1 MSMVAPNM
9 YVTPASPLVV
19 SQIDRLNQKADA
31 LLVRSDLAV
40 EELQTLTFANIDL
53 DPSMQY
59 TQADLDA
66 LIAQLGPLPDIDIAD
81 WTEGLDLS
89 AGDENFVFNAEL
101 LARFR
106 EALPEFIIPAVPAA
120 PAQPLAPADPGD
132 SPEPDA
138 PPRPTLVDFEQPDI
152 DFDIEVPEYRDYTAQ
167 VPFPTLR
174 EITLPPPPVL
184 NIDAI
189 QFEGVSPV
197 FDGEAPDPADFQ
209 FTNETYIWQLGDRIK
224 EAALAQ
230 MDGKTGLPPAVEDA
244 IYERAR
250 EREIEA
256 GERLVQQVSDEWAA
270 KGHRAPAGPLARR
283 VDAARFQAQVKASD
297 LARDQFIEAWRIQI
311 EQYRNGLA
319 TAISYEQMSMQLF
332 AQAEERRFQAV
343 RMKLDLTLAVYNA
356 AISKYNADANVFQ
369 VQAQVYRDR
378 FSAELAKVQV
388 FAEQLR
394 AQQLIGELNA
404 QDVQIFAER
413 LRALQ
418 INADIYT
425 AQVRGYEARF
435 SAINAQVNVYRTQ
448 LESNQTLAG
457 IYESDV
463 RAFGELVRASLS
475 RQERFRI
482 NADMYGKQ
490 IDAWRVTYD
499 GILEGHKAEVEK
511 ARLTRDVYSSNTERL
526 GAWASAEGGRVR
538 ALTDKYQ
545 AIAAEIGA
553 RSEAERAKYALAL
566 SIAEASIARMK
577 AAADILMKNGEI
589 NIQSG
594 LTAAGLML
602 RAKETAT
609 TTLAQ
614 LAAGLTSAANVNAS
628 ISDSSSSG
636 LSYNF
641 SGEIE
646 VN

>member
-1 MSMVAPNM
+1 MSMLAPNM
-9 YVTPASPLVV
+9 YVTPASPVVV
-19 SQIDRLNQKADA
+19 SQIDRLNKNADV
-31 LLVRSDLAV
+31 LLARADSSIS
-40 EELQTLTFANIDL
+40 ELQSLTFANVDL
-53 DPSMQY
+53 DPSLQY
-59 TQADLDA
+59 SQDDLNAMLD
-66 LIAQLGPLPDIDIAD
+66 QLGPLPEIDVAD
-81 WTEGLDLS
+81 WTAGLDLS

-101 LARFR
+101 LQRFR
-106 EALPEFIIPAVPAA
+106 EALPEFIIPAVPDA
-120 PAQPLAPADPGD
+120 PDKPIAPADPGD

-138 PPRPTLVDFEQPDI
+138 PERPQLVDFALPDI
-152 DFDIEVPEYRDYTAQ
+152 DFDVEVPEYRDYTAQ

-174 EITLPPPPVL
+174 DITLPAPPVL
-184 NIDAI
+184 NIDSI
-189 QFEGVSPV
+189 QFEGVAPV
-197 FDGEAPDPADFQ
+197 FEGTAPDPQDFQ
-209 FTNETYIWQLGDRIK
+209 FENQDYVWQLGERIK
-224 EAALAQ
+224 QGALDQ
-230 MDGKTGLPPAVEDA
+230 MDGKTGLPAAVEDA

-250 EREIEA
+250 EREVEL
-256 GERLVQQVSDEWAA
+256 GEREVQQASDEWAA
-270 KGHRAPAGPLARR
+270 KGHRAPAGPHARR
-283 VDAARFQAQVKASD
+283 VDAIRHQASVKISD
-297 LARDQFIEAWRIQI
+297 LARDHFIEMWRIQI

-319 TAISYEQMSMQLF
+319 TALSYEQLSMQLF
-332 AQAEERRFQAV
+332 AQAEDRRFQAV
-343 RMKLDLTLAVYNA
+343 RMKLDLSLSIFNA
-356 AISKYNADANVFQ
+356 MISKYNADANVFQ
-369 VQAQVYRDR
+369 VSAQVYRDR

-388 FAEQLR
+388 YAEQLR
-394 AQQLIGELNA
+394 GQQLIGELNA

-425 AQVRGYEARF
+425 AHVRGYEARF
-435 SAINAQVNVYRTQ
+435 QAINAQVSVYRTQ

-463 RAFGELVRASLS
+463 RAFGEMVRASLS
-475 RQERFRI
+475 RQERFRTK
-482 NADMYGKQ
+482 ADMYGKQ

-499 GILEGHKAEVEK
+499 GLLEGHKAEVEK
-511 ARLTRDVYSSNTERL
+511 ARLTRDVYASNTERL
-526 GAWASAEGGRVR
+526 ASWASAESGRIR
-538 ALTDKYQ
+538 ALADKYQ

-566 SIAEASIARMK
+566 SLAEAAITRMK

-594 LTAAGLML
+594 LTAANLML

-628 ISDSSSSG
+628 ISDSSGSS

-641 SGEIE
+641 SGEVE

>member
-1 MSMVAPNM
+1 MSMLAPNM
-9 YVTPASPLVV
+9 YVTPASPVVV
-19 SQIDRLNQKADA
+19 SQIDRLNKNADV
-31 LLVRSDLAV
+31 LLERADLAI
-40 EELQTLTFANIDL
+40 EELQTLTFANVDL
-53 DPSMQY
+53 DPSMQFS
-59 TQADLDA
+59 QADMDA
-66 LIAQLGPLPDIDIAD
+66 LLAQLGPLPDIDVAD
-81 WTEGLDLS
+81 WTAGLDLS

-106 EALPEFIIPAVPAA
+106 EALPEFIIPAVPVA
-120 PAQPLAPADPGD
+120 PPAPEAPGDPGD
-132 SPEPDA
+132 PVEPDT
-138 PPRPTLVDFEQPDI
+138 PERPALVDYTAPQI
-152 DFDIEVPEYRDYTAQ
+152 DFNVPVPEYTDYTAE

-174 EITLPPPPVL
+174 DIVLPPVPQL
-184 NIDAI
+184 SIDSI
-189 QFEGVSPV
+189 QFEGVSPT
-197 FDGEAPDPADFQ
+197 FEGTAPDPADFQ
-209 FTNETYIWQLGDRIK
+209 FTNADYVWQLGDRIK
-224 EAALAQ
+224 AGALAQ
-230 MDGKTGLPPAVEDA
+230 MDGMTGLPPAVEDA

-256 GERLVQQVSDEWAA
+256 GERLVQQVNEEWAA

-283 VDAARFQAQVKASD
+283 VDAARFQAQIKISD
-297 LARDQFIEAWRIQI
+297 LARDQMIEAWRIQI

-319 TAISYEQMSMQLF
+319 TAMSYEQLSMQLF
-332 AQAEERRFQAV
+332 TQAEDRRFQAV
-343 RMKLDLTLAVYNA
+343 RMKLDLSLAIYNA
-356 AISKYNADANVFQ
+356 AISKYNADATVFQ
-369 VQAQVYRDR
+369 VHAQVYRDR

-388 FAEQLR
+388 YAEQLR

-425 AQVRGYEARF
+425 ARVRGYEARF
-435 SAINAQVNVYRTQ
+435 SAINAQVGVYRAQ
-448 LESNQTLAG
+448 LESNQTLAN
-457 IYESDV
+457 IYEADV
-463 RAFGELVRASLS
+463 RAFGEMVRASLS
-475 RQERFRI
+475 RQERFRTK
-482 NADMYGKQ
+482 ADMYSKQ
-490 IDAWRVTYD
+490 IDAWRVTYE
-499 GILEGHKAEVEK
+499 GVLEGHKAEVEK

-526 GAWASAEGGRVR
+526 SAWASAESGRVR

-553 RSEAERAKYALAL
+553 RSESERAKYALAL
-566 SIAEASIARMK
+566 SIAEAAISRMK

-594 LTAAGLML
+594 LSAAGLML

-614 LAAGLTSAANVNAS
+614 LAAGMTSAANVNAT
-628 ISDSSSSG
+628 ISDGSSSDI
-636 LSYNF
+636 SYNF

>member
-1 MSMVAPNM
+1 MSMLAPNM
-9 YVTPASPLVV
+9 YVTPASPVVV
-19 SQIDRLNQKADA
+19 SQIDRLNKNADV
-31 LLVRSDLAV
+31 LLERADLAV
-40 EELQTLTFANIDL
+40 EELQSLTFANVDL

-66 LIAQLGPLPDIDIAD
+66 LIAQLGPLPDIDVTD
-81 WTEGLDLS
+81 WTNGLDLS
-89 AGDENFVFNAEL
+89 AGNENFVFNAEL
-101 LARFR
+101 LQRFR

-120 PAQPLAPADPGD
+120 PPTPEAPADPGD
-132 SPEPDA
+132 PVDPTTPE
-138 PPRPTLVDFEQPDI
+138 RPSLVDYAAPNI
-152 DFDIEVPEYRDYTAQ
+152 DFGIPVPEYLDYTAQ

-174 EITLPPPPVL
+174 EIVLPTPPTLD
-184 NIDAI
+184 IDSI

-197 FDGEAPDPADFQ
+197 FEGTAPDPADFQ
-209 FTNETYIWQLGDRIK
+209 FANETYIWQLGDQIK
-224 EAALAQ
+224 ASALAQ
-230 MDGKTGLPPAVEDA
+230 MDGKTGLPAAVEDA

-250 EREIEA
+250 EREVET
-256 GERLVQQVSDEWAA
+256 GERMVQQVNEEWAA

-283 VDAARFQAQVKASD
+283 VDAARFQAQVKISD

-319 TAISYEQMSMQLF
+319 TALSYEQMSMQLF
-332 AQAEERRFQAV
+332 VQAEDRRLQAV

-356 AISKYNADANVFQ
+356 AISKYNADANIFQ

-435 SAINAQVNVYRTQ
+435 SAINAQVSVYRAQ
-448 LESNQTLAG
+448 LESNQTLSN

-463 RAFGELVRASLS
+463 RAFGEMVRASLS
-475 RQERFRI
+475 RQERFRTK
-482 NADMYGKQ
+482 ADMYGKQ

-499 GILEGHKAEVEK
+499 GVLEGHKAEVEK

-526 GAWASAEGGRVR
+526 SSWANAETGRIR

-553 RSEAERAKYALAL
+553 RSESERAKYALAL
-566 SIAEASIARMK
+566 SLAEAAITRMK

-628 ISDSSSSG
+628 ISDSSGSS

-641 SGEIE
+641 SGEVE
-646 VN
+646 VY